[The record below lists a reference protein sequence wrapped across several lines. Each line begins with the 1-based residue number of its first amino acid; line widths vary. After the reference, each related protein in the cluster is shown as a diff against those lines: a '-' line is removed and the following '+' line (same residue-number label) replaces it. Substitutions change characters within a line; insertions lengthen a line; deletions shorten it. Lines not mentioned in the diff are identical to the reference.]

1 MDDEVIKHLWTLW
14 RLNKA
19 LIGGLKDALIALE
32 RKDKLSPENRQ
43 DVIDSL
49 RKLISQNEKLS
60 PNPPTKN
67 RSSASDSSGA
77 RR

>member
-1 MDDEVIKHLWTLW
+1 MDDEAIKHLWTLW

-19 LIGGLKDALIALE
+19 LIGGLKEALIALE
-32 RKDKLSPENRQ
+32 RKDKLSPEKRQ
-43 DVIDSL
+43 DLIDSL

-60 PNPPTKN
+60 LKLPRKN
-67 RSSASDSSGA
+67 QCSGSDSLGA

>member
-1 MDDEVIKHLWTLW
+1 MDEDAVKHLWTLW

-32 RKDKLSPENRQ
+32 KIDKLSPERRQ

>member
-1 MDDEVIKHLWTLW
+1 MDEDAVKHLWTLW

-32 RKDKLSPENRQ
+32 KIDKLSPERRQ
-43 DVIDSL
+43 DLIDSL

-60 PNPPTKN
+60 PYPPTKKPK
-67 RSSASDSSGA
+67 
-77 RR
+77 

>member
-1 MDDEVIKHLWTLW
+1 MDEDAVKHLWTLW

-32 RKDKLSPENRQ
+32 KIDKLSPERRQ

-60 PNPPTKN
+60 PKPPTKN
-67 RSSASDSSGA
+67 
-77 RR
+77 